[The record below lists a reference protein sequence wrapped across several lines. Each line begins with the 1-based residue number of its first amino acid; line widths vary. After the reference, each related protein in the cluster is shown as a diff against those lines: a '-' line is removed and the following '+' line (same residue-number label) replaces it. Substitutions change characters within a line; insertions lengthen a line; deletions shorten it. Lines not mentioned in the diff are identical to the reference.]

1 MNKKKIKI
9 IAIISIIIISFLT
22 YFIIKENNE
31 LIIQGEVDT
40 KTVDLSSKITG
51 RVDKIHVKK
60 GDIVEKGQ
68 VLITLDIPDISAKY
82 EQADASVMLAQA
94 QSAEVNNGSRLEQKQ
109 MAYNSLKEA
118 EAKLDIA
125 KKTYDRVSRLN
136 KEGVL
141 SDQKSDEAYATY
153 KSAQEA
159 VAVAKSNY
167 QMLQNGSRYEDKLSA
182 NANVKKAKS
191 VLSEINSYVKEK
203 QVIAPISGQITDIP
217 VEEGE
222 LVGAGYS
229 IISIVDTTDNW
240 VVFNLREDLLS
251 KIKMGSEFDVVIPAI
266 SKKPMRVKVNFIS
279 ALGNFATWRATRI
292 RGDFDLKTFEVR
304 AVPIEPNP
312 DLRAGMTAVV
322 DWGKVGKDNKKQNRD

>member
-167 QMLQNGSRYEDKLSA
+167 QCFKMVLVMKINYLLML
-182 NANVKKAKS
+182 
-191 VLSEINSYVKEK
+191 
-203 QVIAPISGQITDIP
+203 T
-217 VEEGE
+217 
-222 LVGAGYS
+222 
-229 IISIVDTTDNW
+229 
-240 VVFNLREDLLS
+240 
-251 KIKMGSEFDVVIPAI
+251 
-266 SKKPMRVKVNFIS
+266 
-279 ALGNFATWRATRI
+279 
-292 RGDFDLKTFEVR
+292 
-304 AVPIEPNP
+304 
-312 DLRAGMTAVV
+312 
-322 DWGKVGKDNKKQNRD
+322 

>member
-1 MNKKKIKI
+1 M
-9 IAIISIIIISFLT
+9 
-22 YFIIKENNE
+22 
-31 LIIQGEVDT
+31 
-40 KTVDLSSKITG
+40 
-51 RVDKIHVKK
+51 
-60 GDIVEKGQ
+60 
-68 VLITLDIPDISAKY
+68 DIPDISAKY

-118 EAKLDIA
+118 EARLDIA